1 MSTVNRCIAIAAHG
15 RRCQQTT
22 YRGGPYCWHHTQSR
36 KVWPPS
42 RVSSRPPRAPKP
54 VVAPVEVTPLRPE
67 PTLPPLERI
76 ALELTADQLEELAE
90 FLEHR
95 SFGTFRIQK
104 ADGEVVGAQP
114 DIALP
119 YPRARR
125 RASA

>member
-42 RVSSRPPRAPKP
+42 RVSARAPRAKGTPTP
-54 VVAPVEVTPLRPE
+54 APVEVTPLRPTAT
-67 PTLPPLERI
+67 PVERI
-76 ALELTADQLEELAE
+76 AQVLSHEQLEELAD
-90 FLEHR
+90 FLEDR

-104 ADGEVVGAQP
+104 ADGEVVAARP
-114 DIALP
+114 DVLLP
-119 YPRARR
+119 YPRSRR